1 MSNLSRGPPS
11 PALLEHRSEPFSV
24 SPSPAARN
32 KKSHSRRREVGY
44 VPRPRNSFIVFR
56 SWWIAKQRASDNGA
70 GEGQQNELS
79 KLAGKA
85 WRQMSEE
92 DKQGFIEVSNEEQQ
106 RHKIEHPNYQ
116 YTPTPRHTPS
126 ASRSKPKASMRKAGG
141 ASRKRRAAERYSSPS
156 PGPSTE
162 PESPGFIPSHR
173 DVRIPRAAAQAAAHR
188 LEKMASEFLPS
199 VSPPTPQ
206 IPLAL
211 HHSPAAQGV
220 APEYSPIME
229 EAEEEEFVPIDQIP
243 PLMLDPQ
250 ARTEDVEMVVE
261 SKPEE
266 PTFVTDFPPGL
277 NYSGEQF
284 GLRSTF
290 FNPYTHI
297 PTLPNVTL
305 ADLQEMQSEGLDRSY
320 ILERPL
326 SPLED
331 AGYLGLQPPAVN
343 IIDLWPRVDNGSQ
356 YDFIFDYC
364 VNAPAEETTP
374 LQS

>member
-1 MSNLSRGPPS
+1 
-11 PALLEHRSEPFSV
+11 
-24 SPSPAARN
+24 
-32 KKSHSRRREVGY
+32 
-44 VPRPRNSFIVFR
+44 
-56 SWWIAKQRASDNGA
+56 
-70 GEGQQNELS
+70 
-79 KLAGKA
+79 
-85 WRQMSEE
+85 
-92 DKQGFIEVSNEEQQ
+92 
-106 RHKIEHPNYQ
+106 
-116 YTPTPRHTPS
+116 
-126 ASRSKPKASMRKAGG
+126 MRKAGG

-173 DVRIPRAAAQAAAHR
+173 DVRVPRATAQAAAHR

-220 APEYSPIME
+220 APEHSPIME

-343 IIDLWPRVDNGSQ
+343 TSICGHGWTTVHSMTTFSTIASMRRQRKHHHFSHDLTLPFFSSL
-356 YDFIFDYC
+356 
-364 VNAPAEETTP
+364 PAFRRRRLDACLPGIVYFSLYHTP
-374 LQS
+374 